1 MRKLPDCST
10 WHWGEQS
17 RRWLSG
23 LRIVQ
28 ALRSVVGAGVNLV
41 FGMGLTVSSSAQSNF
56 TFVKHYYTVGTN
68 HVIGGLGG
76 KLLPDGSFVLTGQY
90 KGWGSTLGSC
100 DVFATRI
107 SPCGDVLWYRLY
119 GTGSSE
125 GGKEVAMV
133 SGNRLAIV
141 GLRDLRP
148 LVVLVDLSTGNF
160 LWARQLNYGSSCNA
174 CPFSWAE
181 DDPVNQRIMVAGR
194 VHAGTNPPLHEG
206 ILAAVDYNGNLLWA
220 KTYGWDTTEG
230 FSTVHVLANQR
241 GYILCG
247 RTRSVGAGGY
257 DVWIVRTDV
266 NGNVIWSRVL
276 GGPDHEG
283 FYWDTDCAL
292 SQDQSTIVLGTYTQ
306 SATLW
311 NSSMTGPW
319 DALVVALDTSGNLL
333 WARTY
338 GTGPSVRE
346 HIEGLVPHPGG
357 GFVLVGTIYY
367 TNQMPPM
374 ETYNDVRAL
383 PRESFL
389 ARISAQGDLKFVRSF
404 SVSASAFS
412 PNINNRERVT
422 AVGALPT
429 GYLISC
435 YGGPS
440 SYYIDAFIVR
450 ADTAGNIA
458 TCAVDTPQWQV
469 RDVTG
474 IIHVDTTLPN
484 VQDITNQAV
493 WSTINFQMPSPFV
506 QDSFVCIACTIDTP
520 QLVLQ
525 PGSVLCVGDTL
536 RAFVQNTQSACY
548 KIFLNDS
555 LVLRDTLQAVLP
567 PGIHT
572 LDVVV
577 QCGLMTDTFSWL
589 VHVVTSAVNLPEDTQ
604 VCGQDTLWVTP
615 NFLLGPPDTFWWS
628 SITGQGAFT
637 CDTCVSTG
645 LFFLPDQND
654 SIACFTLTAVYQNC
668 PALDTLCI
676 TRWFPVFSLASDTV
690 CPGDTVWISAPI
702 SATHYQ
708 WISSSTGTLLCDTC
722 AVVGL
727 ILPDDTSVPVTLSL
741 TAWVNSPTCMWTDTA
756 LILPAVLPELIL
768 SPEDTLVLVDQ
779 PVTLSAVPGDL
790 AMYCWTIDGAP
801 QGCSP
806 TLTFV
811 PHQPGEYHIAVAALT
826 REGCRLFGDAYIRS
840 TLLRCTAQSFWVPNA
855 FTPNQDGKNDVLYV
869 YGAVPAVVEEFR
881 IYTRWGEEVFVME
894 DVPLIPAEGTFR
906 SATGWDGTLR
916 GQPLRP
922 DVYVYAL
929 QVRCGRYTYF
939 YKGDVTL
946 FR

>member
-1 MRKLPDCST
+1 MREVPSCLRGHLDERARKS
-10 WHWGEQS
+10 S
-17 RRWLSG
+17 SG
-23 LRIVQ
+23 LGVFQ
-28 ALRSVVGAGVNLV
+28 ALQRLVGACASVNLV
-41 FGMGLTVSSSAQSNF
+41 VWMGLISSIHAQSNF
-56 TFVKHYYTVGTN
+56 TFVKHYYTMGTN
-68 HVIGGLGG
+68 HIIGGLGG

-90 KGWGSTLGSC
+90 KGWGSIGGGC

-119 GTGSSE
+119 GTSLSE
-125 GGKEVAMV
+125 GGKEVALV

-148 LVVLVDLSTGNF
+148 LVVLVDLNTGNF
-160 LWARQLNYGSSCNA
+160 LWARQLNFGSSCNA
-174 CPFSWAE
+174 CPFSWAD
-181 DDPVNQRIMVAGR
+181 DDPANQRIMVAGR

-206 ILAAVDYNGNLLWA
+206 ILAAVDYSGNLLWA

-257 DVWIVRTDV
+257 DVWILRTDV
-266 NGNVIWSRVL
+266 NGNVLWSRVL
-276 GGPDHEG
+276 GGPNHEG

-311 NSSMTGPW
+311 NSSTTGPW
-319 DALVVALDTSGNLL
+319 DALVIALDTAGNLL

-338 GTGPSVRE
+338 GTGPAVRE

-412 PNINNRERVT
+412 PNVNNRERVT
-422 AVGALPT
+422 AVGALST

-469 RDVTG
+469 RDVTS

-484 VQDITNQAV
+484 VQDITNQAA

-525 PGSVLCVGDTL
+525 PGAVLCAGDTL
-536 RAFVQNTQSACY
+536 RAFVQNAQSACY

-555 LVLRDTLQAVLP
+555 LVLHDTLQAVLP
-567 PGIHT
+567 PGMHT

-577 QCGLMTDTFSWL
+577 QCGLTTDTFSWW
-589 VHVVTSAVNLPEDTQ
+589 VQVITNAVDLPQDTQ
-604 VCGQDTLWVTP
+604 VCGQDTLWITP
-615 NFLLGPPDTFWWS
+615 NFLLGSPDTFWWS
-628 SITGQGAFT
+628 LITAQGALT

-645 LFFLPDQND
+645 FFFPSGQGD
-654 SIACFTLTAVYQNC
+654 SIGCLTITAVYQNC
-668 PALDTLCI
+668 PAKDTVCVN
-676 TRWFPVFSLASDTV
+676 RWFPVFSLASDTV
-690 CPGDTVWISAPI
+690 CPGDTAWISAPI
-702 SATHYQ
+702 PATHYQ
-708 WISSSTGTLLCDTC
+708 WSSSSGAGTLLCDTC
-722 AVVGL
+722 ASVGL
-727 ILPDDTSVPVTLSL
+727 VLSDTPVALTL
-741 TAWVNSPTCMWTDTA
+741 TIWVNSPSCMWTDTA
-756 LILPAVLPELIL
+756 LFMPAALPELIVL
-768 SPEDTLVLVDQ
+768 PGDTVVLVDQ
-779 PVTLSAVPGDL
+779 PVTLLTVPDDL
-790 AMYCWTIDGAP
+790 SMYCWTIDGAP
-801 QGCSP
+801 QGCFP

-811 PHQPGEYHIAVAALT
+811 PHQPGEYHIEVQGLT
-826 REGCRLFGDAYIRS
+826 REGCWLYSDAYIRS
-840 TLLRCTAQSFWVPNA
+840 TIPQCAEQSFWVPNA

-869 YGAVPAVVEEFR
+869 YGAVPAVVEELR
-881 IYTRWGEEVFVME
+881 IYTRWGEEVFAME
-894 DVPLIPAEGTFR
+894 DVSFVPAEGIFR
-906 SATGWDGTLR
+906 SAVGWDGTVK
-916 GQPLRP
+916 GQPLRS
-922 DVYVYAL
+922 DVYVYYL
-929 QVRCGRYTYF
+929 QVRCGRRTYF